1 MWGVVWSTPISFTVP
16 LAAERTNAPLLC
28 WIVVGVIRLVCAAP
42 AVDPLVQ
49 YGGAIYADSS
59 DLTMTTCTLS
69 GNGVSVVRTPATL
82 MHDWL
87 E

>member
-16 LAAERTNAPLLC
+16 LTAERTNAPWLC

-49 YGGAIYADSS
+49 YGGAIYAESS
-59 DLTMTTCTLS
+59 DLTMTSCTIS
-69 GNGVSVVRTPATL
+69 GNAVYSDVRTPATL
-82 MHDWL
+82 MHD
-87 E
+87 

>member
-16 LAAERTNAPLLC
+16 LTAERTNAPWLC

-49 YGGAIYADSS
+49 YGGAIYAGKLGPDDDFVH
-59 DLTMTTCTLS
+59 DL
-69 GNGVSVVRTPATL
+69 R
-82 MHDWL
+82 